1 MWPQD
6 LYEGMGHG
14 GLGVGAASH
23 TSSPG
28 AGSGIHTSTGAIAHE
43 LLKTLKACECA
54 EGDGNVMDKSSR
66 QLSAAHPLSL
76 GIYVRTTISRHG
88 SRSRNSTRL
97 INKRAESVLLPAGH
111 CWGSGTDPVSGQREA
126 ERVRQHE
133 CSGKNGITRRETGWR
148 GAGGCGT
155 AATSPGWHHPK
166 LEHPTPGPKPG
177 SSPERF
183 PGDLGSSLALEGAL
197 SRWLGWSPPC
207 CSPHPQPTSAPCP
220 QQGQPV
226 AGCTASTPWDTS
238 PGHIPHPSR
247 HRPLSTALPFPSPP
261 LPTQPTLGYPRGG
274 GVPVRPGCARR
285 GPRCGWGS
293 VAETVPV
300 HNGAGVHRVCVRV
313 PVSPPGQRLYVCER
327 VCVCACG
334 AGSPAG
340 PAARGTAALY
350 PEPPAP
356 VPGSRRG

>member
-23 TSSPG
+23 MSSPG

-88 SRSRNSTRL
+88 SRSRNSTCL

-155 AATSPGWHHPK
+155 AATSPGWHHLK
-166 LEHPTPGPKPG
+166 LEHPTPGSKPG
-177 SSPERF
+177 PSPECF

-220 QQGQPV
+220 LQGQTV
-226 AGCTASTPWDTS
+226 VGRTANTPWDTS
-238 PGHIPHPSR
+238 LGHIPHPSR

-261 LPTQPTLGYPRGG
+261 LPTQPTLGCPRGG

-327 VCVCACG
+327 VCVCACS